1 MTPYKN
7 RNRNRNQNRNS
18 LEIGN
23 INQNNVGV
31 RYINQ
36 NNARGVYL
44 RRRSDIG
51 PTSDKHVKS
60 LFNMYG
66 MNSPG
71 RTNKHSLSNNRRKNL
86 NDRLDVVIDMAKDAM
101 VYVHKKHPRFKDSG
115 RYRFLRRT
123 RETAKEYRKKPN
135 VNTYI
140 IEGTIRSLYNSIRGM
155 RNNLNLSGNK
165 FPSRK
170 LFKKRR

>member
-1 MTPYKN
+1 MASYKN
-7 RNRNRNQNRNS
+7 QNQNQNNS
-18 LEIGN
+18 EIGN
-23 INQNNVGV
+23 INQNNIGI
-31 RYINQ
+31 RYINK
-36 NNARGVYL
+36 NNTRGVYL
-44 RRRSDIG
+44 RKRSDIG
-51 PTSDKHVKS
+51 PTSNKRVKS

-66 MNSPG
+66 MNSPR
-71 RTNKHSLSNNRRKNL
+71 RTSKRVLSNNRRKIL
-86 NDRLDVVIDMAKDAM
+86 NSRLDAVIDMAKDAM

-140 IEGTIRSLYNSIRGM
+140 IEGTITSLYNSIRGM
-155 RNNLNLSGNK
+155 RSNLNLPGNK

-170 LFKKRR
+170 LFKKHR

>member
-7 RNRNRNQNRNS
+7 RNQNS
-18 LEIGN
+18 LEIVN
-23 INQNNVGV
+23 INQNNMGV

-44 RRRSDIG
+44 RRRSDNG
-51 PTSDKHVKS
+51 PTSNKRVKS

-86 NDRLDVVIDMAKDAM
+86 NSRLDMAIDMAKDAM
-101 VYVHKKHPRFKDSG
+101 VYVRKKHPRFKDSG
-115 RYRFLRRT
+115 RYRFLQRT

-155 RNNLNLSGNK
+155 RSNLNLSGNR

-170 LFKKRR
+170 LFKKLR